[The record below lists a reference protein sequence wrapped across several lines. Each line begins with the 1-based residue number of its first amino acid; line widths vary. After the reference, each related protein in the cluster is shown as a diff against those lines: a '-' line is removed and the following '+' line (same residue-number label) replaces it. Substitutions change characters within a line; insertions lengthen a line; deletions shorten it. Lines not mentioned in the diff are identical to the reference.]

1 MIESAVLLLDD
12 VVFERT
18 AAAAAAAAA
27 AKGGETQYEIADRSQ
42 SHILS
47 AQEKGQK

>member
-18 AAAAAAAAA
+18 AAAAAAAA

>member
-18 AAAAAAAAA
+18 AAAAAA
-27 AKGGETQYEIADRSQ
+27 KGGETQYEVADRSQ

>member
-18 AAAAAAAAA
+18 AAAAAAAA
-27 AKGGETQYEIADRSQ
+27 KGGETQYEIGDRSQ